1 LSLSDTVWRV
11 FRLAV
16 VKDPEIPVNGSE
28 PLLHFAGVSGWII
41 AGGANGHLFLGLA
54 GGGRAMSQFGSR
66 ARAFFDRM
74 FPERQIYHRSGGT
87 VRYVSLSPSK
97 QALLALSAVGLAGWC
112 VYATANTVL
121 EGPQAT
127 ASNAEIERERA
138 KYDRWLNESR
148 AQAAASQALL
158 EERTRQFDRATA
170 DFESRHEVLR
180 SLLEYAGGTELQLAA
195 SRPIE
200 RDGARII
207 MAASIDEADP
217 RQSRALSSEPY
228 QVTTVGFRARTERL
242 EADQEQ
248 TLSELE
254 DQVVEDGEQV
264 RGVLRLTG
272 VSMASLTGAESD
284 AAAGGPLVPQDFV
297 AYLRDS
303 GLNPQF
309 AERVAQVAARVTE
322 SRRLGDIAGSTPL
335 APPVAV
341 DYRETSGYGQRIDPF
356 TGRPAFHSGLDLAA
370 FARAPVVATSP
381 GVVSFAGTRSGY
393 GYTVEIDHGHGFK
406 TRYGHLRDIQ
416 VEEGDQVAIGQRIGS
431 MGSTGRSTATH
442 LHYEVWFRGRAVD
455 PINFLRAGRHV
466 HEQG

>member
-1 LSLSDTVWRV
+1 M
-11 FRLAV
+11 
-16 VKDPEIPVNGSE
+16 SE
-28 PLLHFAGVSGWII
+28 
-41 AGGANGHLFLGLA
+41 
-54 GGGRAMSQFGSR
+54 FGSR
-66 ARAFFDRM
+66 ARAFFDRI

-87 VRYVSLSPSK
+87 VRYVSLSPGK

-112 VYATANTVL
+112 VYATADVLL

-148 AQAAASQALL
+148 AQAAAAQAQLA
-158 EERTRQFDRATA
+158 ERTRQFDVATQ

-180 SLLEYAGGTELQLAA
+180 SLLEYAGGQTLQLAA

-200 RDGARII
+200 RDGARMI
-207 MAASIDEADP
+207 MAASIDEAEP
-217 RQSRALSSEPY
+217 RQSRAISSEPY
-228 QVTTVGFRARTERL
+228 MVTTVGYRARQDRL
-242 EADQEQ
+242 AADQEQ

-254 DQVVEDGEQV
+254 DSVVESSEQV

-272 VSMASLTGAESD
+272 VSMASLTGAED
-284 AAAGGPLVPQDFV
+284 AVGGPLVPQDFV

-303 GLNPQF
+303 GLNPAF
-309 AERVAQVAARVTE
+309 AERVTQVAARISE
-322 SRRLGDIAGSTPL
+322 SRRLAAVASATPL
-335 APPVAV
+335 AAPVAV
-341 DYRETSGYGQRIDPF
+341 DYRETSGYGQRMDPF
-356 TGRPAFHSGLDLAA
+356 TGRPAFHQGLDMAA
-370 FARAPVVATSP
+370 FERAPVVATSP
-381 GVVSFAGTRSGY
+381 GVVVHAGTRSGY

-406 TRYGHLRDIQ
+406 TRYAHLRDIQ
-416 VEEGDQVAIGQRIGS
+416 VQRGDRVAIGQRIGS

-455 PINFLRAGRHV
+455 PVGFLRAGRHV

>member
-1 LSLSDTVWRV
+1 
-11 FRLAV
+11 
-16 VKDPEIPVNGSE
+16 
-28 PLLHFAGVSGWII
+28 
-41 AGGANGHLFLGLA
+41 
-54 GGGRAMSQFGSR
+54 MSQFGSR
-66 ARAFFDRM
+66 ARAFFDRA

-87 VRYVSLSPSK
+87 VRYVSLSPGK
-97 QALLALSAVGLAGWC
+97 QALLALGAVGLAGWC
-112 VYATANTVL
+112 VYATANTLL

-148 AQAAASQALL
+148 AQAAAAQAQL
-158 EERTRQFDRATA
+158 EERTRQFDQATA
-170 DFESRHEVLR
+170 EFESRHEVLR
-180 SLLEYAGGTELQLAA
+180 SLLEYAGGTTMQLAA

-207 MAASIDEADP
+207 MAASIDEAEP
-217 RQSRALSSEPY
+217 RQSRAITSEPY
-228 QVTTVGFRARTERL
+228 QVTTVGFRARGERL
-242 EADQEQ
+242 EADQER
-248 TLSELE
+248 TLAELE
-254 DQVVEDGEQV
+254 DSVAERSEQV

-272 VSMASLTGAESD
+272 VPMTNLTGPDAD

-303 GLNPQF
+303 GLNPAF
-309 AERVAQVAARVTE
+309 SHRVAQVAARIGE
-322 SRRLGDIAGSTPL
+322 SRRLTNIASSTPL
-335 APPVAV
+335 AAPVAV

-356 TGRPAFHSGLDLAA
+356 TGRPAFHSGLDMAA
-370 FARAPVVATSP
+370 FERAPVVATSP
-381 GVVSFAGTRSGY
+381 GTVSFAGTRSGY

-416 VEEGDQVAIGQRIGS
+416 VQRGDRVAIGQRIGS

-455 PINFLRAGRHV
+455 PVNFLRAGRHV

>member
-1 LSLSDTVWRV
+1 
-11 FRLAV
+11 
-16 VKDPEIPVNGSE
+16 
-28 PLLHFAGVSGWII
+28 
-41 AGGANGHLFLGLA
+41 
-54 GGGRAMSQFGSR
+54 MSQFGSR
-66 ARAFFDRM
+66 ARAFFDRI

-87 VRYVSLSPSK
+87 VRYVSLSPGK
-97 QALLALSAVGLAGWC
+97 QALLAMTAVGLAGWC
-112 VYATANTVL
+112 VYATANTLL

-127 ASNAEIERERA
+127 ASNAEVERERA

-158 EERTRQFDRATA
+158 EERTRQFDRATQ
-170 DFESRHEVLR
+170 DFETRHEVLR
-180 SLLEYAGGTELQLAA
+180 SLLEYAGGNGVQLAA
-195 SRPIE
+195 TRPIE

-207 MAASIDEADP
+207 MAASIDEAEP
-217 RQSRALSSEPY
+217 RQSRAITTEPY

-254 DQVVEDGEQV
+254 DSVVEQSETV

-272 VSMASLTGAESD
+272 VSMASLTGPDATGES
-284 AAAGGPLVPQDFV
+284 GGPLVPQDFV

-303 GLNPQF
+303 GLNPAF

-322 SRRLGDIAGSTPL
+322 SRRLGDIAQATPL

-356 TGRPAFHSGLDLAA
+356 TGRPAFHSGLDMAA
-370 FARAPVVATSP
+370 FERAPVVATSP
-381 GVVSFAGTRSGY
+381 GTVVFAGNRSGY

-416 VEEGDQVAIGQRIGS
+416 VQRGDTVAIGQRIGS

>member
-1 LSLSDTVWRV
+1 
-11 FRLAV
+11 
-16 VKDPEIPVNGSE
+16 
-28 PLLHFAGVSGWII
+28 
-41 AGGANGHLFLGLA
+41 
-54 GGGRAMSQFGSR
+54 MSQFGSR

-112 VYATANTVL
+112 VYATGSTL
-121 EGPQAT
+121 LDGSQASAT
-127 ASNAEIERERA
+127 NAEVERERA

-148 AQAAASQALL
+148 AQAAAAQAQL

-170 DFESRHEVLR
+170 EFESRHEVLR
-180 SLLEYAGGTELQLAA
+180 SLLEYAGGGSGLQMAA
-195 SRPIE
+195 ARPIE

-207 MAASIDEADP
+207 MAASIDEAEP
-217 RQSRALSSEPY
+217 RQSRAITSEPY
-228 QVTTVGFRARTERL
+228 QVQTVGFRARGERL
-242 EADQEQ
+242 EGDQDR

-254 DQVVEDGEQV
+254 DQVVESSEQT

-272 VSMASLTGAESD
+272 VPMASLTGPEAD
-284 AAAGGPLVPQDFV
+284 TAAGGPLVPQDFV

-303 GLNPQF
+303 GLNPAFSQ
-309 AERVAQVAARVTE
+309 RVAQVAARIGE
-322 SRRLGDIAGSTPL
+322 SRRLSAIAGSTPL
-335 APPVAV
+335 AAPVAV

-356 TGRPAFHSGLDLAA
+356 NGRAAFHSGLDMAA
-370 FARAPVVATSP
+370 FERAPVVATSP
-381 GVVSFAGTRSGY
+381 GVVSFAGTKSGY

-416 VEEGDQVAIGQRIGS
+416 VQRGDRVAIGQRIGS

-455 PINFLRAGRHV
+455 PVNFLRAGRHV

>member
-1 LSLSDTVWRV
+1 
-11 FRLAV
+11 
-16 VKDPEIPVNGSE
+16 
-28 PLLHFAGVSGWII
+28 
-41 AGGANGHLFLGLA
+41 
-54 GGGRAMSQFGSR
+54 MSQFGSQ
-66 ARAFFDRM
+66 ARAFFDRV

-87 VRYVSLSPSK
+87 VRYVSLSPGK
-97 QALLALSAVGLAGWC
+97 QAILALGVVGLAGWC
-112 VYATANTVL
+112 VYATTNTLL

-148 AQAAASQALL
+148 AQAAAAQAQL
-158 EERTRQFDRATA
+158 EERTRQFDQATA
-170 DFESRHEVLR
+170 EFESRHEVLR
-180 SLLEYAGGTELQLAA
+180 SLLEYAGGTTMQLAA

-207 MAASIDEADP
+207 MAASIDEAEP
-217 RQSRALSSEPY
+217 RQSRAITSEPY
-228 QVTTVGFRARTERL
+228 QVTTVGFRARGERL
-242 EADQEQ
+242 EADQER
-248 TLSELE
+248 TLAELE
-254 DQVVEDGEQV
+254 DQVAERSEQV

-272 VSMASLTGAESD
+272 VPMSTLTGPEAD

-303 GLNPQF
+303 GLNPAF
-309 AERVAQVAARVTE
+309 SHRVAQVAARIGE
-322 SRRLGDIAGSTPL
+322 SRRLTNIAGSTPL
-335 APPVAV
+335 AAPVAV
-341 DYRETSGYGQRIDPF
+341 DYRETSGFGQRIDPF
-356 TGRPAFHSGLDLAA
+356 TGRPAMHTGLDMAA
-370 FARAPVVATSP
+370 FERAPVVATSP
-381 GVVSFAGTRSGY
+381 GVVSFAGARSGY

-416 VEEGDQVAIGQRIGS
+416 VQRGDRVAIGQRIGS

-455 PINFLRAGRHV
+455 PVNFLRAGRHV

>member
-1 LSLSDTVWRV
+1 
-11 FRLAV
+11 
-16 VKDPEIPVNGSE
+16 
-28 PLLHFAGVSGWII
+28 
-41 AGGANGHLFLGLA
+41 
-54 GGGRAMSQFGSR
+54 MSQFGSR
-66 ARAFFDRM
+66 ARAFFDRA

-87 VRYVSLSPSK
+87 VRYVSLSPGK

-112 VYATANTVL
+112 VYATANTLL

-148 AQAAASQALL
+148 AQAAAAQAQL
-158 EERTRQFDRATA
+158 EERTRQFDQATA
-170 DFESRHEVLR
+170 EFESRHEVLR
-180 SLLEYAGGTELQLAA
+180 SLLEYAGGTTMQLAA

-207 MAASIDEADP
+207 MAASIDEAEP
-217 RQSRALSSEPY
+217 RQSRAITSEPY
-228 QVTTVGFRARTERL
+228 QVTTVGFRARGERL
-242 EADQEQ
+242 EADQER
-248 TLSELE
+248 TLAELE
-254 DQVVEDGEQV
+254 DSVAERSEQV

-272 VSMASLTGAESD
+272 VPMTTLTGPEAD
-284 AAAGGPLVPQDFV
+284 AAGGPLVPQDFV

-303 GLNPQF
+303 GLNPAF
-309 AERVAQVAARVTE
+309 SHRVAQVAARIGE
-322 SRRLGDIAGSTPL
+322 SRRLTDVASSTPL
-335 APPVAV
+335 ATPVAV
-341 DYRETSGYGQRIDPF
+341 DYRETSGFGNRVDPF
-356 TGRPAFHSGLDLAA
+356 TGRPAFHSGLDMAA
-370 FARAPVVATSP
+370 FERAPVVATSP

-416 VEEGDQVAIGQRIGS
+416 VQRGDRVAIGQRIGS

-455 PINFLRAGRHV
+455 PVNFLRAGRHV

>member
-1 LSLSDTVWRV
+1 
-11 FRLAV
+11 
-16 VKDPEIPVNGSE
+16 
-28 PLLHFAGVSGWII
+28 
-41 AGGANGHLFLGLA
+41 
-54 GGGRAMSQFGSR
+54 MSQFGSR
-66 ARAFFDRM
+66 ARAFFDRV

-87 VRYVSLSPSK
+87 VRYVSLSPGK
-97 QALLALSAVGLAGWC
+97 QALLAMGAIGLAGWC
-112 VYATANTVL
+112 VYATANTLL

-148 AQAAASQALL
+148 AQAAAAQAQL
-158 EERTRQFDRATA
+158 EERTRQFDQATA
-170 DFESRHEVLR
+170 EFESRHEVLR
-180 SLLEYAGGTELQLAA
+180 SLLEYAGGTTMQLAA

-207 MAASIDEADP
+207 MAASIDEAEP
-217 RQSRALSSEPY
+217 RQSRAITSEPY
-228 QVTTVGFRARTERL
+228 QVTTVGFRARGERL
-242 EADQEQ
+242 EADQER
-248 TLSELE
+248 TLAELE
-254 DQVVEDGEQV
+254 DSVAERSEQV

-272 VSMASLTGAESD
+272 VPMSTLTGPEAD
-284 AAAGGPLVPQDFV
+284 AAGGPLVPQDFV

-303 GLNPQF
+303 GLNPAF
-309 AERVAQVAARVTE
+309 SHRVAQVAARIGE
-322 SRRLGDIAGSTPL
+322 SRRLTNVASSTPL
-335 APPVAV
+335 ATPVAV
-341 DYRETSGYGQRIDPF
+341 DYRETSGFGSRVDPF
-356 TGRPAFHSGLDLAA
+356 TGRPAFHSGLDMAA
-370 FARAPVVATSP
+370 FERAPVVATSP

-416 VEEGDQVAIGQRIGS
+416 VQRGDRVAIGQRIGS

-455 PINFLRAGRHV
+455 PVNFLRAGRHV

>member
-1 LSLSDTVWRV
+1 
-11 FRLAV
+11 
-16 VKDPEIPVNGSE
+16 
-28 PLLHFAGVSGWII
+28 
-41 AGGANGHLFLGLA
+41 
-54 GGGRAMSQFGSR
+54 MSQFGSR
-66 ARAFFDRM
+66 ARAFFDRA

-87 VRYVSLSPSK
+87 VRYVSLSPGK
-97 QALLALSAVGLAGWC
+97 QALLALTAVGFAGWC
-112 VYATANTVL
+112 VYASANTLL

-127 ASNAEIERERA
+127 ASNAEVERERA

-158 EERTRQFDRATA
+158 EERTRQFDRATQ

-180 SLLEYAGGTELQLAA
+180 SLLEYAGGNGVQLAA
-195 SRPIE
+195 TRPIE

-207 MAASIDEADP
+207 MAASIDEAEP
-217 RQSRALSSEPY
+217 RQSRAVTSEPY
-228 QVTTVGFRARTERL
+228 QVTTVGFRARTENL
-242 EADQEQ
+242 ERDQEQ

-254 DQVVEDGEQV
+254 DSVVEQSETV

-272 VSMASLTGAESD
+272 VSMSNLTGSDEAET
-284 AAAGGPLVPQDFV
+284 GGPLVPQDFV

-303 GLNPQF
+303 GLNPAF
-309 AERVAQVAARVTE
+309 SERVAQVAARVTE
-322 SRRLGDIAGSTPL
+322 SRRLGDIVNSTPL

-356 TGRPAFHSGLDLAA
+356 TGRAAIHSGLDLAA
-370 FARAPVVATSP
+370 FERAPVVATSP
-381 GVVSFAGTRSGY
+381 GTVVFAGSRSGY

-416 VEEGDQVAIGQRIGS
+416 VRTGERVAIGQRVGS

>member
-1 LSLSDTVWRV
+1 
-11 FRLAV
+11 
-16 VKDPEIPVNGSE
+16 
-28 PLLHFAGVSGWII
+28 
-41 AGGANGHLFLGLA
+41 
-54 GGGRAMSQFGSR
+54 MSQFGSR
-66 ARAFFDRM
+66 ARAFFDRV

-87 VRYVSLSPSK
+87 VRYVSLSPGK
-97 QALLALSAVGLAGWC
+97 QALLAMGAIGLAGWC
-112 VYATANTVL
+112 VYATANTLL

-148 AQAAASQALL
+148 AQAAASQAQL
-158 EERTRQFDRATA
+158 EERTRQFDQATA
-170 DFESRHEVLR
+170 EFESRHEVLR
-180 SLLEYAGGTELQLAA
+180 SLLEYAGGTTMQLAA

-207 MAASIDEADP
+207 MAASIDEAEP
-217 RQSRALSSEPY
+217 RQSRAITSEPY
-228 QVTTVGFRARTERL
+228 QVTTVGFRARGERL
-242 EADQEQ
+242 EADQER
-248 TLSELE
+248 TLAELE
-254 DQVVEDGEQV
+254 DSVAERSEQV

-272 VSMASLTGAESD
+272 VPMTNLTGPDAD

-303 GLNPQF
+303 GLNPAF
-309 AERVAQVAARVTE
+309 SHRVAQVAARIGE
-322 SRRLGDIAGSTPL
+322 SRRLTNIAGSTPL
-335 APPVAV
+335 AAPVAV

-356 TGRPAFHSGLDLAA
+356 TGRPAFHSGLDMAA
-370 FARAPVVATSP
+370 FERAPVVATSP

-416 VEEGDQVAIGQRIGS
+416 VQRGDRVAIGQRIGS

-455 PINFLRAGRHV
+455 PVNFLRAGRHV

>member
-1 LSLSDTVWRV
+1 
-11 FRLAV
+11 
-16 VKDPEIPVNGSE
+16 
-28 PLLHFAGVSGWII
+28 
-41 AGGANGHLFLGLA
+41 
-54 GGGRAMSQFGSR
+54 
-66 ARAFFDRM
+66 M

-87 VRYVSLSPSK
+87 VRYVSLSPGK
-97 QALLALSAVGLAGWC
+97 QALLAMTAVGLAGWC
-112 VYATANTVL
+112 VYATTNTL
-121 EGPQAT
+121 MEGPQAT
-127 ASNAEIERERA
+127 ASNAEVERERA

-180 SLLEYAGGTELQLAA
+180 SLLEYAGGASLQVA
-195 SRPIE
+195 SNRPIE

-207 MAASIDEADP
+207 MAASIDEAEP
-217 RQSRALSSEPY
+217 RQSRAVASEPY
-228 QVTTVGFRARTERL
+228 QVTTVGFRARTEAL
-242 EADQEQ
+242 EGDQEQ

-254 DQVVEDGEQV
+254 DSVVERSEQV

-272 VSMASLTGAESD
+272 VSMASLTGEETD
-284 AAAGGPLVPQDFV
+284 GQGGPLVPQDFV

-303 GLNPQF
+303 GLNPAF

-322 SRRLGDIAGSTPL
+322 SRRLDGIASSTPL
-335 APPVAV
+335 AAPVAV
-341 DYRETSGYGQRIDPF
+341 DFRQTSGYGQRIDPF
-356 TGRPAFHSGLDLAA
+356 TGRPTFHSGLDMAA
-370 FARAPVVATSP
+370 FERAPVVATSP
-381 GVVSFAGTRSGY
+381 GTVVFAGTRSGY

-406 TRYGHLRDIQ
+406 TRYAHLRDIQ
-416 VEEGDQVAIGQRIGS
+416 VQRGDTVAIGQRIGS

-455 PINFLRAGRHV
+455 PVNFLRAGRHV